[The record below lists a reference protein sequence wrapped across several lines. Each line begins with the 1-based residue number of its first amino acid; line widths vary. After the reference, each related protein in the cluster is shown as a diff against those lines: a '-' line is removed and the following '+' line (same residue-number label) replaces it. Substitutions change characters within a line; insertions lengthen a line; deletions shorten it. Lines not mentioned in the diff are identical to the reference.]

1 MIGATT
7 LGAVFALVAL
17 PPLSAES
24 VLADPG
30 VTAAVPAQPSA
41 AETELAMRYAPVVR
55 VRAQD
60 EPCGHGE
67 PYLPVDVDAIMGD
80 SGVALRGP
88 WQTDDLVDIAPTAE
102 DLGAGLSRYHLDFP
116 GNALAP
122 GCEYEMWEQEVT
134 AGGQP
139 TVYARVVNDAARPG
153 QVALQYWFFYLF
165 NDWNNTH
172 EGDWEM
178 IQLVFDAPDA
188 AAALTMDPVA
198 AGYSQ
203 HTGGERAEWGSE
215 KLEIVD
221 ETHPVVYPGEG
232 SHANF
237 FRPALYLGRSS
248 DTGVGCDDT
257 TEPHTEI
264 RPRVAVAATDQ
275 QAYLAEFPWLGF
287 RGHWGERH
295 EAFFN
300 GPTGPNLKNQWTE
313 PIQWAESSWRDA
325 SVSVP
330 AAAAVGPA
338 VIDTFCA
345 VVESASNLLREALRN
360 PLPVLAALAIVVALV
375 LVAAARTRWE
385 PPDPFPLARERDS
398 GQIVAAAAQVYRR
411 HWRLHLGIGLVFVP
425 TMLLAVGAQWLLVR
439 ITRLDVLAGP
449 DGDQHAWAVFIV
461 VLLGEAI
468 ALAAYFTVVAAVAC
482 SVHDLDRGEPPSPRT
497 AYRDVVRRIGSIAR
511 VAIRIVAVVGVLL
524 LFLVTAPLALF
535 FAVRYALAIPALM
548 IEDETV
554 YGAMRRSRE
563 LVRGRWWRTAL
574 LLTVVVGVGAITG
587 PLVGVALLFVSDASF
602 VMINLVAGLVY
613 AAAIPFVALVVVYA
627 YYNLAVRAASDSS
640 RASTHTGQ

>member
-1 MIGATT
+1 MIGATA
-7 LGAVFALVAL
+7 LSAVFTLAALT
-17 PPLSAES
+17 PLSPQSATS
-24 VLADPG
+24 ADSD
-30 VTAAVPAQPSA
+30 VTAAVSAQPSA
-41 AETELAMRYAPVVR
+41 SEIALAMRHAPVVR
-55 VRAQD
+55 VRAQ
-60 EPCGHGE
+60 EELCGDGE
-67 PYLPVDVDAIMGD
+67 PYLPVDVDTIMDDG
-80 SGVALRGP
+80 GVALRGP
-88 WQTDDLVDIAPTAE
+88 WHTDDLVDIGPSAE
-102 DLGAGLSRYHLDFP
+102 DLGAGLSGYHLDFP

-122 GCEYEMWEQEVT
+122 GCDYEAWEQDVT
-134 AGGQP
+134 AGSRP
-139 TVYARVVNDAARPG
+139 TVYAHVVSDAARPA
-153 QVALQYWFFYLF
+153 QIALQYWFYYLF

-178 IQLVFDAPDA
+178 IQLVFDASDA
-188 AAALTMDPVA
+188 EAALTVDPVA

-203 HTGGERAEWGSE
+203 HTGGERAEWGAD

-221 ETHPVVYPGEG
+221 GTHPVVYPGEG

-264 RPRVAVAATDQ
+264 RPRVAVVPTDRET
-275 QAYLAEFPWLGF
+275 YLNDFPWLGF

-295 EAFFN
+295 EGFFN
-300 GPTGPNLKNQWTE
+300 GPTGPNMKGQWTE

-325 SVSVP
+325 SVTVP

-338 VIDTFCA
+338 VTDTFCA
-345 VVESASNLLREALRN
+345 GVEGGSNLLREVVRN
-360 PLPVLAALAIVVALV
+360 PLPVLAALAVVIGLV
-375 LVAAARTRWE
+375 LLSAARTRWE
-385 PPDPFPLARERDS
+385 PPDPFPAARERDS
-398 GQIVAAAAQVYRR
+398 GQIVAAAARLYRR
-411 HWRLHLGIGLVFVP
+411 RWRLHLGIGLVFVP
-425 TMLLAVGAQWLLVR
+425 IMLLAVGAQWLLVR
-439 ITRLDVLAGP
+439 ITRLDALAGP

-468 ALAAYFTVVAAVAC
+468 ALVAYFTVVAAVAC
-482 SVHDLDRGEPPSPRT
+482 SVRDLDRGGSPTPRT
-497 AYRDVVRRIGSIAR
+497 AYRDVLQRIGSIAR
-511 VAIRIVAVVGVLL
+511 VAVRIVAVVGVLL
-524 LFLVTAPLALF
+524 LFLVTAPLALV
-535 FAVRYALAIPALM
+535 FAVRYALAVPVLM

-574 LLTVVVGVGAITG
+574 LLTVVVGVGAVTG

-613 AAAIPFVALVVVYA
+613 AGTIPFVALVVVYV
-627 YYNLAVRAASDSS
+627 YFNLATRAASEPELA
-640 RASTHTGQ
+640 RR